1 MNTLIVI
8 DSADYDR
15 NLVNY
20 GEKFLTSDHDHLH
33 FVYVIEVNQTLEI
46 DAQMEIEIEKG
57 ERSLGFVENITSI
70 PKNRVHAELLQTR
83 HKGAAI
89 VNEITRKDIRLLI
102 LGSVYPEQYGVFKL
116 NEYLMFVLKN
126 AYCDVL
132 LWRSIPSKVTS
143 DNN

>member
-46 DAQMEIEIEKG
+46 DVQMEIEIEKG
-57 ERSLGFVENITSI
+57 ERSLELVENITSL
-70 PKNRVHAELLQTR
+70 PKNRVHAELL
-83 HKGAAI
+83 
-89 VNEITRKDIRLLI
+89 
-102 LGSVYPEQYGVFKL
+102 
-116 NEYLMFVLKN
+116 
-126 AYCDVL
+126 
-132 LWRSIPSKVTS
+132 
-143 DNN
+143 